1 MKTDEIASIVLL
13 IFAIIAGICTQWW
26 VGLIIF
32 VTGAVLIGKYIGF
45 SKDETPSDRSSGSNN
60 SGTSS
65 KTKVAWD
72 FYLSKES
79 VLEYLERYYNYD
91 ENQFYRSNDWPN
103 IYRLDD
109 YYKETILAPFRELL
123 SYAPEELEFI
133 RYEND
138 DFYIGQTD
146 GNGNPH
152 GTGLYHW
159 ASEKDSQG
167 DIHSEMFAGR
177 WNHGEQTND
186 GSQIHHASDDTKTWF
201 EACSEGFRLAPI
213 YGLRKLK

>member
-1 MKTDEIASIVLL
+1 MLL
-13 IFAIIAGICTQWW
+13 SQESVPNGGS
-26 VGLIIF
+26 GLIIF
-32 VTGAVLIGKYIGF
+32 VIGAVLIDKYIGF

-79 VLEYLERYYNYD
+79 VLEYLERYYNYY
-91 ENQFYRSNDWPN
+91 ENKFYRNSDWPN

-138 DFYIGQTD
+138 DFTSDKQTATVIHTAQDSTIGPGKKIRRATYI
-146 GNGNPH
+146 
-152 GTGLYHW
+152 
-159 ASEKDSQG
+159 AK
-167 DIHSEMFAGR
+167 
-177 WNHGEQTND
+177 
-186 GSQIHHASDDTKTWF
+186 
-201 EACSEGFRLAPI
+201 CS
-213 YGLRKLK
+213 